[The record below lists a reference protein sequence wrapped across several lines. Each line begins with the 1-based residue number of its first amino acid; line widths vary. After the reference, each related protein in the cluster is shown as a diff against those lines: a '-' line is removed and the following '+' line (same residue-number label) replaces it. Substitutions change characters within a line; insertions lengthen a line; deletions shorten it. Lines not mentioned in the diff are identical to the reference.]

1 MDGLSKERIHS
12 LKFRKLPKDYGRSFE
27 LLSFSLYIP
36 WEKKTINWRNFKYNF
51 PFMFQKVFIANRGE
65 IAVRVIRS
73 CKEMGIQTVAIY
85 SEADRTAPH
94 VLKADEAYCVGPPPS
109 TESYLNEEAIFKIL
123 EKSKADAVHP
133 GYGFLSENAEFAKA
147 IQNRGITWIG
157 PSAKVITT
165 MGDKMA
171 ARNLAI
177 ESDVPVVPGT
187 TEPVKDISDAKKTAH
202 SMEYPVLIKAAG
214 GGGGKGMRIIHSETE
229 LENSM
234 ERARSEAEKAFSDD
248 RVYLEKYLEDPHHI
262 EIQVFADNHGNVV
275 SLGERE
281 CSIQRRYQKIIEE
294 TPSPFID
301 ATLRK
306 SLSQAALKITKAC
319 NYAGAG
325 TVEFLVDKHK
335 NYYFLEMNTRL
346 QVEHPI
352 TEMVTDV
359 DLVQEQIRVAAGE
372 TLSMGQRD
380 ITPRGAAIECRI
392 YAEDGFSN
400 FTPSTGK
407 ITEMTLPQGL
417 GVRLDEGVHS
427 GQEITPYYDPLLG
440 KLITWGKD
448 RSTAL
453 SRMIR
458 ALNEFHIAG
467 IETSIPFCLMVFRH
481 PAIQEGKYS
490 THTLDDIKDEVLSEL
505 TIHKEDRMLAARL
518 GAIQFSLQSE
528 SSSPVS
534 REKSPSKLWSTSGRK
549 DAMR

>member
-1 MDGLSKERIHS
+1 
-12 LKFRKLPKDYGRSFE
+12 
-27 LLSFSLYIP
+27 
-36 WEKKTINWRNFKYNF
+36 
-51 PFMFQKVFIANRGE
+51 MFQKVFIANRGE

-73 CKEMGIQTVAIY
+73 CREMGIQTVAIY
-85 SEADRTAPH
+85 SDADRTAPH

-109 TESYLNEEAIFKIL
+109 TQSYLNEEAIFKALDI
-123 EKSKADAVHP
+123 SKADAVHP

-147 IQNRGITWIG
+147 IQNKGITWIG
-157 PSAKVITT
+157 PSAEVITI

-187 TEPVKDISDAKKTAH
+187 TEPVKDISDAKKVAGD
-202 SMEYPVLIKAAG
+202 MGYPVLIKAAG

-234 ERARSEAEKAFSDD
+234 ERAQSEAEKAFSDN

-262 EIQVFADNHGNVV
+262 EIQVFADDHGNVV

-301 ATLRK
+301 ETLRH
-306 SLSQAALKITKAC
+306 SLAQAALKITKAC
-319 NYAGAG
+319 NYVGAG
-325 TVEFLVDKHK
+325 TVEFLVDTHK

-372 TLSMGQRD
+372 KLSLEQGD
-380 ITPRGAAIECRI
+380 ISPKGAAIECRI

-400 FTPSTGK
+400 FTPSTGI

-417 GVRLDEGVHS
+417 GVRMDEGVHA

-458 ALNEFHIAG
+458 ALNELHIAG

-490 THTLDDIKDEVLSEL
+490 THTLDTIKDEVLSEL
-505 TIHKEDRMLAARL
+505 TIHKEDRLLAARI
-518 GAIQFSLQSE
+518 GAIQFTLQSE
-528 SSSPVS
+528 PS
-534 REKSPSKLWSTSGRK
+534 RRGKKEQSDKKLWSSSGRK